1 MYTNA
6 HIRHTKARAYK
17 NRHKQFL
24 ANIAENILNI
34 QRTVSLVQPD
44 LPPTIAVSPTF
55 PVSRKPSFVARHMN
69 EVKRL
74 KQLLIEY
81 SKSEECDMDCVQN
94 PELTSA
100 RPLDMNRQW
109 KM

>member
-1 MYTNA
+1 M
-6 HIRHTKARAYK
+6 
-17 NRHKQFL
+17 
-24 ANIAENILNI
+24 
-34 QRTVSLVQPD
+34 SLVHPD

-55 PVSRKPSFVARHMN
+55 PVPRKPSFVARRMDD
-69 EVKRL
+69 VKRL
-74 KQLLIEY
+74 KQLLIEC
-81 SKSEECDMDCVQN
+81 SKSEECDLDSVQN